1 MSASFN
7 RLAAVAWR
15 ESRTARRKLLLYM
28 SSITLGVAA
37 LVAIDSFAQNVTQS
51 VHEQSRSLL
60 GGDLSLTSN
69 AAFKPRV
76 EALFDSLGRAGT
88 PTVRQTSFSSMA
100 LVTRTGLTRLSQV
113 RAVTPGY
120 PFYGQIETDPAAA
133 WAGLQDGPHVVV
145 DASLLVELK
154 AEVGD
159 SLQLGKMRFL
169 ITGTLT
175 NVPGEIAVTAAIGP
189 RVYIPARYLAETG
202 LLVFGSRADYEALVM
217 LPAGTTTDAFEAHTA
232 GVLSKNGVRVH
243 TAAENEYNLSNAI
256 DQLRNFLSVVGL
268 VALLLGGIGVA
279 SGVHAFVMR
288 KIDTVAI
295 LRCLGATSSQVLV
308 IYVLQAAAMGLVGA
322 AAGTVLGVAFQF
334 VMPHLAKDFLPV
346 DVAVHLAPAAILSGL
361 GIGVWVA
368 LVFALRPLLALRGV
382 SPLQALRRDSDDSVM
397 RRARRDSATYVV
409 SFAIVAS
416 VFAIALMRSD
426 RLRDGIGFSVAILL
440 AVGALWTVATVL
452 TWASRHIVR
461 PSWPFPLR
469 HGVASLHRPGNQT
482 RSVIL
487 SLGFGVFLVSTLYQ
501 AQKNLLGQL
510 DLKLD
515 QVRANVVFF
524 DVQGE
529 EAPGVDSIL
538 VADRYEVVQQIPIV
552 PMRIAAVNGHT
563 VAELLAGTPIHAAPP
578 AHEVPTAETTATPD
592 SAAPA
597 GGRAGGRFGG
607 DGRGR
612 GRGGRGGAGAGGGP
626 PPRWGLR
633 REYRSTY
640 RDSLDP
646 TEKIVAGH
654 WFDAA
659 KDTMSQVSLDAG
671 IAGELGVYVGDTVTW
686 DVQGVQIPT
695 RVTSLRDVAWARF
708 QPNFFVVFQTRALAK
723 APKQFVFLAYGPT
736 PRDVALMQRDV
747 VMKYPNVSS
756 LDLSLVQR
764 TVANVLGKVTT
775 AIRFM
780 ALISLL
786 LGVPVLFSAVAATR
800 RERLREGVL
809 FKTLGGT
816 RRQIGRIMLAEYALL
831 GALGSLAGVLLSVG
845 GAWALMHWVFETPF
859 RPAVLPAVL
868 VSLGMTVLAVAIGM
882 LTSREVFASTPMAA
896 LREN

>member
-1 MSASFN
+1 MSASFS

-15 ESRTARRKLLLYM
+15 ESRTARRRLLLYM

-37 LVAIDSFAQNVTQS
+37 LVAIDSFAQNVTRS
-51 VHEQSRSLL
+51 VHEQSRALL
-60 GGDLSLTSN
+60 GGDLSLTSR
-69 AAFKPRV
+69 AKFTPPV
-76 EALFDSLGRAGT
+76 DSLFDSLTTHGT
-88 PTVRQTSFSSMA
+88 PIARQISFSSMA
-100 LVTRTGLTRLSQV
+100 LAPRTGLTRLSQV

-133 WAGLQDGPHVVV
+133 WGDLQHGRHVVV
-145 DASLLVELK
+145 DASLLVALN
-154 AEVGD
+154 AHIGD
-159 SLQLGKMRFL
+159 SLSLGTAQFE
-169 ITGTLT
+169 ITGTLAS
-175 NVPGEIAVTAAIGP
+175 VPGEIAVTAAIGP
-189 RVYIPARYLAETG
+189 RLYIPARYLDATG
-202 LLVFGSRADYEALVM
+202 LLVFGSRADYEALVK
-217 LPAGTTTDAFEAHTA
+217 LPPGETTEQFEGRTA
-232 GVLSKNGVRVH
+232 RVLSKNDVRVH
-243 TAAENEYNLSNAI
+243 TAAQNEYRLSNAI

-308 IYVLQAAAMGLVGA
+308 IYVLQAAVMGLVGA
-322 AAGTVLGVAFQF
+322 AAGTLLGVGLQF
-334 VMPHLAKDFLPV
+334 AMPLAVKDFLPV
-346 DVAVHLAPAAILSGL
+346 NVAVRLAPAALLTGL

-382 SPLQALRRDSDDSVM
+382 SPLQALRRESDDTVM
-397 RRARRDSATYVV
+397 RQARRDSATYVV

-416 VFAIALMRSD
+416 VFAIALERSE

-440 AVGALWTVATVL
+440 AVGALWVVAVL
-452 TWASRHIVR
+452 LTAVARRVVR
-461 PSWPFPLR
+461 PRWPFVIR
-469 HGVASLHRPGNQT
+469 HGIASLYRPGNQT

-510 DLKLD
+510 DLRLD

-524 DVQGE
+524 DVQQD
-529 EAPGVDSIL
+529 EAPGVDSIIR
-538 VADRYEVVQQIPIV
+538 AGHYTIEQQVPIV
-552 PMRIAAVNGHT
+552 PMRIASINGRT
-563 VAELLAGTPIHAAPP
+563 PDQILAGLPVPHSSADAAG
-578 AHEVPTAETTATPD
+578 
-592 SAAPA
+592 APQS
-597 GGRAGGRFGG
+597 G
-607 DGRGR
+607 DRS
-612 GRGGRGGAGAGGGP
+612 GRGGAAAGAQP
-626 PPRWGLR
+626 HQPSRWALR
-633 REYRSTY
+633 RQYRSTY
-640 RDSLDP
+640 RDTLDA
-646 TEKIVAGH
+646 TEHLVAGR

-659 KDTMSQVSLDAG
+659 PDTMSQVSLDAG
-671 IAGELGVYVGDTVTW
+671 LADELGVQLGDTISW
-686 DVQGVQIPT
+686 DVQGVRVRT
-695 RVTSLRDVAWARF
+695 RVTSLREVAWARF
-708 QPNFFVVFQTRALAK
+708 QPNFFVVFQPRALAH

-747 VMKYPNVSS
+747 VLKFPNVSS

-764 TVANVLGKVTT
+764 TVADVLARVTT

-780 ALISLL
+780 ALVSLL

-831 GALGSLAGVLLSVG
+831 GALGSVAGVALSVG
-845 GAWALMHWVFETPF
+845 GAWALMHFIFQTPF
-859 RPAVLPAVL
+859 TPAVVPAL
-868 VSLGMTVLAVAIGM
+868 AVSAGMTLLAVAIGL
-882 LTSREVFASTPMAA
+882 LTSREVFASTPMVA
-896 LREN
+896 LRSES

>member
-1 MSASFN
+1 MSASFS

-15 ESRTARRKLLLYM
+15 ESRTARRRLLLYM

-37 LVAIDSFAQNVTQS
+37 LVAIDSFAQNVTRS
-51 VHEQSRSLL
+51 VHEQSRALL
-60 GGDLSLTSN
+60 GGDLSLTSR
-69 AAFKPRV
+69 ARFTPPV
-76 EALFDSLGRAGT
+76 DTLFDSLTTHGT
-88 PTVRQTSFSSMA
+88 PIARQISFSSMA
-100 LVTRTGLTRLSQV
+100 LARRTGLTRLAQV
-113 RAVTPGY
+113 RAVSPGY

-133 WAGLQDGPHVVV
+133 WGDLQSGHHVVV
-145 DASLLVELK
+145 DASLLVALD
-154 AEVGD
+154 AHVGD
-159 SLQLGKMRFL
+159 SLSLGTAKFE

-175 NVPGEIAVTAAIGP
+175 SVPGEIAVTAAIGP
-189 RVYIPARYLAETG
+189 RLYIPARYLDETG
-202 LLVFGSRADYEALVM
+202 LLVFGSRADYEALVK
-217 LPAGTTTDAFEAHTA
+217 LPPGETTEQFEGRTA
-232 GVLSKNGVRVH
+232 RVLSKNNVRVH
-243 TAAENEYNLSNAI
+243 TAAQNEYNLSTAI

-322 AAGTVLGVAFQF
+322 AAGTLLGVGLQF
-334 VMPHLAKDFLPV
+334 AMPLAVKDFLPV
-346 DVAVHLAPAAILSGL
+346 DVAVRLAPAALLTGL

-382 SPLQALRRDSDDSVM
+382 SPLQALRRESDDAVM
-397 RRARRDSATYVV
+397 RQARRDSATYVV

-416 VFAIALMRSD
+416 VFAIALARSD

-440 AVGALWTVATVL
+440 AVGTLWLVSVLLTAVA
-452 TWASRHIVR
+452 RRMVR
-461 PSWPFPLR
+461 PRWPFVLR
-469 HGVASLHRPGNQT
+469 HGIASLYRPGNQT

-510 DLKLD
+510 DLRLD

-524 DVQGE
+524 DVQQD
-529 EAPGVDSIL
+529 EAPGVDSIIT
-538 VADRYEVVQQIPIV
+538 AGHYEVVQQVPIV
-552 PMRIAAVNGHT
+552 PMRIASINGRT
-563 VAELLAGTPIHAAPP
+563 PDQIMAGLPVRRTPRRDSTAAADERPP
-578 AHEVPTAETTATPD
+578 A
-592 SAAPA
+592 
-597 GGRAGGRFGG
+597 
-607 DGRGR
+607 
-612 GRGGRGGAGAGGGP
+612 GRGGSRSGGATHP
-626 PPRWGLR
+626 PSRWAVR

-640 RDSLDP
+640 RDTVDA
-646 TEKIVAGH
+646 TEHLVAGR

-671 IAGELGVYVGDTVTW
+671 LADELGVAVGDTITW
-686 DVQGVQIPT
+686 DVQGVRVPT
-695 RVTSLRDVAWARF
+695 RVTSLRDVAWGRF
-708 QPNFFVVFQTRALAK
+708 QPNFFVVFQPKALVH

-736 PRDVALMQRDV
+736 ARDVALMQRDV
-747 VMKYPNVSS
+747 VVKFPNVSS

-764 TVANVLGKVTT
+764 TVADVLARVTT

-780 ALISLL
+780 ALVSLL
-786 LGVPVLFSAVAATR
+786 LGIPVLFSAVAATR

-831 GALGSLAGVLLSVG
+831 GALGSFAGVGLSVG
-845 GAWALMHWVFETPF
+845 GAWALMHFLFKTPF
-859 RPAVLPAVL
+859 SPAVVPAL
-868 VSLGMTVLAVAIGM
+868 AVSAGMTLLAVAIGL
-882 LTSREVFASTPMAA
+882 LTSREVFASTPMVA
-896 LREN
+896 LRAEN